1 MGGLLRNTK
10 VVALVVVIALAVAAG
25 AALGSRRRGDSP
37 ATWQAAVSVDRR
49 ATSAS
54 IVSIDAVAGSPADFV
69 GDVKVS
75 GTVTSVD
82 QAKHTLVLGCSDACV
97 AVPITYRGQLP
108 KPKSNVVVTG
118 VITKSPRGA
127 YDFAASNVDVR

>member
-1 MGGLLRNTK
+1 MRNAK

-25 AALGSRRRGDSP
+25 VALGSRRRGDSP
-37 ATWQAAVSVDRR
+37 ATPQAAVSAART
-49 ATSAS
+49 AGSNS
-54 IVSIDAVAGSPADFV
+54 IVSVDVVAGSPADFV

-82 QAKHTLVLGCSDACV
+82 PAKHSLVLGCSDACV

-118 VITKSPRGA
+118 VIAKSPRGA
-127 YDFAASNVDVR
+127 YEFTASNVEVR